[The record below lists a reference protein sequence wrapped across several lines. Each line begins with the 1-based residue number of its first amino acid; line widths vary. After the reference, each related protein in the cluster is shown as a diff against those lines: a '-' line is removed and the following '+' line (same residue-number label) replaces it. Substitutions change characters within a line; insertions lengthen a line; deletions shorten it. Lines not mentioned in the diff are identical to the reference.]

1 MENLQRIVMLI
12 DADNTQIGKLEDV
25 IGEIF
30 GNIDAWKNSGEESLW
45 QLAQRHT

>member
-12 DADNTQIGKLEDV
+12 DADNTQIGKLE
-25 IGEIF
+25 
-30 GNIDAWKNSGEESLW
+30 ESLW